1 MDANMPVAVDPTI
14 QFILAVKVRI
24 PPEKV
29 EEFFTW
35 FRPVYNSVVAEPEC
49 RYFVVGQDQQTPGV
63 LWWCE
68 GWAASTEW
76 FQKVSRHMLEAHN
89 LT

>member
-29 EEFFTW
+29 EEFFT
-35 FRPVYNSVVAEPEC
+35 
-49 RYFVVGQDQQTPGV
+49 
-63 LWWCE
+63 
-68 GWAASTEW
+68 
-76 FQKVSRHMLEAHN
+76 
-89 LT
+89 